1 MKMELPTEL
10 IIDAFSRL
18 PIKSQVR
25 LISVSQSYFSLI
37 TSGEFKE
44 MQLHRSRNLTDS
56 TYVIA
61 VPWHLSEKGRACIG
75 FLDKGVSF
83 ERKKIVI
90 PFRPPQANYD
100 LVGSCNGILCLINP
114 KRKDYFILCNP
125 SIGKTK
131 VIKCLPPEDE
141 GMMITTLGLCP
152 DHPNHDV
159 LVIRIVF
166 FYDYSAQS
174 FFGKKLPYT
183 EVYSIKKK
191 SWTRVGGFDNSF
203 DPSFMVLADRVVFV
217 QGAVHW
223 KAACLDQ
230 EMIMCFKIS
239 EKEFKILKLPIDC
252 FSNMYMIN
260 WKLANWKGT
269 LAFIV
274 VGEEPSQPPRR
285 NTVIGVENVPQP
297 LLKKIC
303 EMWVLNGDGEVES
316 WSKIFRFTF

>member
-1 MKMELPTEL
+1 
-10 IIDAFSRL
+10 
-18 PIKSQVR
+18 
-25 LISVSQSYFSLI
+25 
-37 TSGEFKE
+37 
-44 MQLHRSRNLTDS
+44 
-56 TYVIA
+56 
-61 VPWHLSEKGRACIG
+61 
-75 FLDKGVSF
+75 
-83 ERKKIVI
+83 
-90 PFRPPQANYD
+90 
-100 LVGSCNGILCLINP
+100 LINP

-141 GMMITTLGLCP
+141 GMMITTFGLCP

-166 FYDYSAQS
+166 FYDYSAES

-191 SWTRVGGFDNSF
+191 SWNRVGGFDNSF

-217 QGAVHW
+217 QGTLHW

-230 EMIMCFKIS
+230 EMIMSFKIS

-274 VGEEPSQPPRR
+274 IGEAQPPRR
-285 NTVIGVENVPQP
+285 NTIIGVENVPQLP
-297 LLKKIC
+297 LKIC
-303 EMWVLNGDGEVES
+303 
-316 WSKIFRFTF
+316 